1 MSEAAQ
7 RSGDLAADN
16 ARWLSAL
23 RQNGE
28 SGRAAEELRE
38 YLRNGI
44 AKALRAQ
51 QLGAADLEDCAQDAF
66 VGVFE
71 RLDTF
76 RGDSRFT
83 TWAMAVA
90 LRTAFSMLRRRRH
103 QNLRL
108 EELELE
114 AADPAPD
121 AARILE
127 RRDLLEALRRAI
139 YQELTERQRFAIL
152 GELLGTPTAVM
163 AERLRISS
171 NAFYKLHHDARKKL
185 GRALNKA
192 GFSDEDVREELME
205 ATKRT

>member
-1 MSEAAQ
+1 MSHAAQ
-7 RSGDLAADN
+7 RSGGWAADN

-23 RQNGE
+23 RQHGE

-108 EELELE
+108 EEPEVE

-127 RRDLLEALRRAI
+127 RRDLLHDGWDTGFQWDRRS
-139 YQELTERQRFAIL
+139 EPR
-152 GELLGTPTAVM
+152 
-163 AERLRISS
+163 
-171 NAFYKLHHDARKKL
+171 
-185 GRALNKA
+185 
-192 GFSDEDVREELME
+192 
-205 ATKRT
+205 